1 MTAPRLDLL
10 WPRLDALIDRA
21 GDADLRSHR
30 LEVLGARRRR
40 ANGRPV
46 PASFVEQE
54 RAAAVAAITAPLV
67 LERVAAAYEK
77 PAVLVKGPE
86 VAALYPAPA
95 LRNYWDL
102 DLLVGDAEEAQNA
115 LLAAGFEAVG
125 DPDLY
130 VDIHH
135 LRPLRPP
142 GLVLAVELHTTPKW
156 LDGRMAPAV
165 SELLAASIPRDEGP
179 GGIRRL
185 PPEQHAL
192 LLAAHSWAHEPL
204 RRLRD
209 LLDIALVAAA
219 ADPAETARLA
229 RSWGIE
235 RLWRTT
241 RSVLAGL
248 EDGRTTPPLHCFWAR
263 NLVTARERTVLESH
277 GERLTSDFSAL
288 PVAAAVRR
296 LPRNLLRDLRPE
308 DAEPWREKFERTA
321 LALRNA
327 RRPRSQHDSELDGR
341 KGSPDRKA

>member
-1 MTAPRLDLL
+1 MDGLRSRPDQSRKTVRGRGASRSGGVGTRLTSSAVGRLRRWTAPRLDLL

-46 PASFVEQE
+46 PAAFVEQE

-235 RLWRTT
+235 RFWRTT
-241 RSVLAGL
+241 RAVLAGL
-248 EDGRTTPPLHCFWAR
+248 EDGRTDAAAPLLLGAQSALRPASGRCSR
-263 NLVTARERTVLESH
+263 VTAS
-277 GERLTSDFSAL
+277 G
-288 PVAAAVRR
+288 
-296 LPRNLLRDLRPE
+296 
-308 DAEPWREKFERTA
+308 
-321 LALRNA
+321 
-327 RRPRSQHDSELDGR
+327 
-341 KGSPDRKA
+341 